1 MLINW
6 FQSNLS
12 EMYYCDMESEQI
24 EVKTEKVIL
33 TGNREYFYT
42 VNPVEIVNAL
52 GIIIATCT
60 EYSITN
66 FSNENYKLHK
76 TKEGNWYDLPE
87 ENKSADKAIIMSL
100 KLALN
105 SKDNKELL

>member
-1 MLINW
+1 
-6 FQSNLS
+6 
-12 EMYYCDMESEQI
+12 MYYCDMESEQI

-42 VNPVEIVNAL
+42 VKPVEIVNAL
-52 GIIIATCT
+52 GVNIVTCI

-76 TKEGNWYDLPE
+76 TKEGNWYDFPE
-87 ENKSADKAIIMSL
+87 ENKTADKAMIMSL
-100 KLALN
+100 KLAIN
-105 SKDNKELL
+105 SQEHKELL